1 MHRPEG
7 WKNPHKLNLDK
18 PCLNKELPEAWNIEP
33 AYSVF
38 EAGADAM
45 LEGLKK
51 EAITESHYSDDY
63 IAIDI
68 GKSAGLKMGW
78 LVFIPEEGE

>member
-38 EAGADAM
+38 EAGADAYE
-45 LEGLKK
+45 EGLKK
-51 EAITESHYSDDY
+51 EGEHFDGSCPHKYFN
-63 IAIDI
+63 
-68 GKSAGLKMGW
+68 GKKGHLI
-78 LVFIPEEGE
+78 FIPEEGE